1 MCPSDL
7 SPYAEAYFIEKKT
20 KDAEIWSWCGNYVA
34 SAVYVAVDHVV
45 TGMFGKKASSSYIK
59 EPLMKDTEQE
69 MTQDELQKEREAL
82 VMRLRTM
89 KANWDIA
96 HKK

>member
-20 KDAEIWSWCGNYVA
+20 KDAEIWSWCGNYVL
-34 SAVYVAVDHVV
+34 SAVLVSVEHVLA
-45 TGMFGKKASSSYIK
+45 GKKASSSYIK
-59 EPLMKDTEQE
+59 EPLMNDAEQE

>member
-7 SPYAEAYFIEKKT
+7 SPYADAYFIEKKST
-20 KDAEIWSWCGNYVA
+20 DAEIWSWCGNYVL
-34 SAVYVAVDHVV
+34 SAVLVAVEHVLE
-45 TGMFGKKASSSYIK
+45 GEKASSSYIN
-59 EPLMKDTEQE
+59 EPLMKDASQE
-69 MTQDELQKEREAL
+69 ITQDELQKEREAL

-89 KANWDIA
+89 KVNWDIS